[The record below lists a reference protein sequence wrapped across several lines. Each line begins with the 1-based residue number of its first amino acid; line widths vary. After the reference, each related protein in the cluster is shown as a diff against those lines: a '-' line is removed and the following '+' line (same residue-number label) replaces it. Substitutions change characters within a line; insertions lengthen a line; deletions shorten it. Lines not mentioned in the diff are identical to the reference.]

1 MIGGTNRNR
10 TVAIFQERRLCMQ
23 YLAVLLGIFG
33 LELKIKNKIEETKK
47 EGQTEEKCG
56 GFLLIRKHHNRGA
69 FLNTGQHRPK
79 LITAVSLLLTAILTV
94 FYVLTLGTAGK
105 GLLKW
110 GLTLLLGGA
119 YSNPYD
125 RLARKY
131 VVDYVSFNLPF
142 GLRKIIFNIGDFCIM
157 IGAFVSVIGY
167 NR

>member
-1 MIGGTNRNR
+1 
-10 TVAIFQERRLCMQ
+10 MQ

-47 EGQTEEKCG
+47 EGQTEERWG
-56 GFLLIRKHHNRGA
+56 GFLLIRKHHNKGA

-79 LITAVSLLLTAILTV
+79 LITAVSLLLTAVLSV
-94 FYVLTLGTAGK
+94 FYIVTLGTAGK

-119 YSNPYD
+119 YSNTYD

-131 VVDYVSFNLPF
+131 VVDYVSFDLPF
-142 GLRKIIFNIGDFCIM
+142 GLKKIIFNIGDFCIM
-157 IGAFVSVIGY
+157 IGALVSAIGY
-167 NR
+167 SK

>member
-1 MIGGTNRNR
+1 
-10 TVAIFQERRLCMQ
+10 MQ

-119 YSNPYD
+119 YSNTYD

-131 VVDYVSFNLPF
+131 VVDYVSFDLPF